1 MRNTIIT
8 ALLVATSISLT
19 ACDSVSSNEEPPA
32 PLETVLVENLAA
44 DPAERNPATGEALER
59 TGRYTL
65 FSLRDNEIVLS
76 YSEPNRADSASTS
89 WDIGF
94 RGTSI
99 IANGGTSGPGDGG
112 VQLLEGVFEEIDL
125 APTSGYEAAN
135 SSWYSYDMNTHV
147 ISPTPGRVL
156 AVRTA
161 DGRYAKIRI
170 LSYYKDAPD
179 NPTLRDPTEYY
190 TFEYIY
196 QPDGSTDFSVA
207 E

>member
-1 MRNTIIT
+1 MRNTLIT

-19 ACDSVSSNEEPPA
+19 ACDSVSSNEEDFE
-32 PLETVLVENLAA
+32 PLQTVLVENLAA

-65 FSLRDNEIVLS
+65 FSLRDNEIVLN
-76 YSEPNRADSASTS
+76 YSEPNRADSSSTS

-112 VQLLEGVFEEIDL
+112 VQLLEGVFEEIAL
-125 APTSGYEAAN
+125 APTSGYDAAN
-135 SSWYSYDMNTHV
+135 SSWYSYDMSTHV

-161 DGRYAKIRI
+161 DGRYAKIRV

-196 QPDGSTDFSVA
+196 QPDGSTDFSSA